1 MVQTVLFVTGI
12 NTILQTL
19 FGTRLPTVIGGSYAF
34 IIPVISVIS
43 DPSLMQITD
52 DHTVRLNNFALSA
65 NQYITS
71 HLDTVINMFSLIAE
85 VQNDNESHT
94 GGTDNILLHSNNTW
108 LQPIVGSML
117 QVQTSPSSSN

>member
-1 MVQTVLFVTGI
+1 
-12 NTILQTL
+12 
-19 FGTRLPTVIGGSYAF
+19 
-34 IIPVISVIS
+34 
-43 DPSLMQITD
+43 MQITD